1 MNSNNNIK
9 GILLAMCSAVGFG
22 IMPIIASYAYKYGA
36 NPITLVLIRF
46 FVASILLFFYVL
58 LTKKSL
64 KLDIKLIPKIIITS
78 IIGYATTALI
88 LFKSYQYIDV
98 GLATVLHFNYPCVVT
113 LLCFIVFKEK
123 LNKYKIGALLMSLIG
138 IWVLIGFSHIE
149 LNAKG
154 ITFAILSGMSYS
166 VYILII
172 DHSSLRKLD
181 SIILTLYLTVFCFL
195 ALFTFGTITNTI
207 KLNISWKAY
216 SLFIVLGCI
225 SIFTL
230 LMFIDAVK
238 IIGSVKSSIL
248 STLEP
253 ITGIILSA
261 VFLGEHIGI
270 NTVIGT
276 VCILLAVYGTVF
288 DSLKNNKKL

>member
-1 MNSNNNIK
+1 MNSKNSIK
-9 GILLAMCSAVGFG
+9 GIVLAMCSAVGFG
-22 IMPIIASYAYKYGA
+22 ILPIIASYIYKYGA
-36 NPITLVLIRF
+36 NPITLVFFRF
-46 FVASILLFFYVL
+46 MVASFLLLFYVL
-58 LTKKSL
+58 LAKKSL
-64 KLDIKLIPKIIITS
+64 KFDLKLIPEMIITG
-78 IIGYATTALI
+78 IVGYAITALI

-113 LLCFIVFKEK
+113 LLCFILFREK
-123 LNKYKIGALLMSLIG
+123 LNKYKIGALLLSILG
-138 IWVLIGFSHIE
+138 IWILIGFSHIE

-154 ITFAILSGMSYS
+154 IVLAILSGISYS

-172 DHSSLRKLD
+172 DHSRLRKLD
-181 SIILTLYLTVFCFL
+181 SAVLSFYLTMFCVL
-195 ALFTFGTITNTI
+195 SLFTFGTITNTFYF
-207 KLNISWKAY
+207 NISWKAY
-216 SLFIVLGCI
+216 GLIFIIGCI

-261 VFLGEHIGI
+261 IFLGEQIGI

-288 DSLKNNKKL
+288 DSIKNNKK